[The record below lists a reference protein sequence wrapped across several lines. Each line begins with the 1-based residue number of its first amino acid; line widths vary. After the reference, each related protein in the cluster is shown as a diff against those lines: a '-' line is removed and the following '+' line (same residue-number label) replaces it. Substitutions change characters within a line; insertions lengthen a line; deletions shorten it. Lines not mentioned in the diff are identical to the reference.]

1 MTDEQP
7 RQDRHPTDEPDG
19 TPAYAASLR
28 PVGENVRPAAPGPDG
43 PDDAADDD
51 FAGDDTGDAGNPDAA
66 FDGAVLPGESRAG
79 YDVDDVSGD
88 TDAVRPQ

>member
-28 PVGENVRPAAPGPDG
+28 PAGESVRPPATG
-43 PDDAADDD
+43 PDDDADEFSD
-51 FAGDDTGDAGNPDAA
+51 ADTGDAGDPGAA
-66 FDGAVLPGESRAG
+66 FDGPVLPGESRAG
-79 YDVDDVSGD
+79 YDVDGVSGD

>member
-19 TPAYAASLR
+19 TPAYVASLR
-28 PVGENVRPAAPGPDG
+28 PAGESVRPPAGR
-43 PDDAADDD
+43 PDDADADADD
-51 FAGDDTGDAGNPDAA
+51 FTGDDTGGDAGNPDSA
-66 FDGAVLPGESRAG
+66 FDGPVLPGESRAG